1 MNRCIVEHRIIP
13 VIDCVF
19 DFDSIADAYDHLRSG
34 RHFGKVV
41 VRIERAAVI
50 LRALDAPRSLA

>member
-1 MNRCIVEHRIIP
+1 
-13 VIDCVF
+13 VF

-41 VRIERAAVI
+41 VQ
-50 LRALDAPRSLA
+50 L